1 MHIEWTPLTILAIVW
16 GVVTA
21 GLIAL
26 WMYRSILENREE
38 DQLFLDQAEEH
49 IAREQRELIARIEK
63 LGRPIAVLGIL
74 SGVLLLVMAGLWVYE
89 GLTQAG

>member
-21 GLIAL
+21 SLIAL

-38 DQLFLDQAEEH
+38 DQLFLDYAEEH
-49 IAREQRELIARIEK
+49 IAREQRELVARIEK

-74 SGVLLLVMAGLWVYE
+74 SGALLLVMAGLWVYE

>member
-1 MHIEWTPLTILAIVW
+1 MQIEWTPLTILAIVW
-16 GVVTA
+16 GVVTV

-38 DQLFLDQAEEH
+38 DQLFLDYAEEH
-49 IAREQRELIARIEK
+49 IAREQRELVARIEK

-74 SGVLLLVMAGLWVYE
+74 SGALLLVMAGLWVYE
-89 GLTQAG
+89 GLTQSG

>member
-26 WMYRSILENREE
+26 WIYRSILENREE
-38 DQLFLDQAEEH
+38 DQLFLDYAEEH
-49 IAREQRELIARIEK
+49 IAREQRELVARIEK

-74 SGVLLLVMAGLWVYE
+74 SGALLLVMAGLWVYE

>member
-1 MHIEWTPLTILAIVW
+1 MHIEWTPLTILSIVW

-38 DQLFLDQAEEH
+38 DQLFLDRAEEH
-49 IAREQRELIARIEK
+49 IAREQRELVARIEK

-74 SGVLLLVMAGLWVYE
+74 SGALLLVMAGLWVYE